1 MLDHQILSTYGAEI
15 REYEDKTSLFMQD
28 DNAENYFQIVK
39 GVVKLMSKDRLGTV
53 QIHDLLFEGSEI
65 SSFALYNGNGYPVS
79 AVTENSCSIYVLSKM
94 KFFKIVEDHPS
105 IAQRFLIHFS
115 EKANYQYQMEKILFQ
130 TDTKIKIQTFLNLLK
145 TQKGVKKPFS
155 FEIKLT
161 RNQLAMFVGLRV
173 ETVIRYIKAM
183 ERDGLIRIIGGKIFC

>member
-94 KFFKIVEDHPS
+94 KFFKMVEDHPS